1 MIEKNE
7 NLREKRALVERKRHL
22 ESLLSNLE
30 NQRGS
35 LEKSVC
41 ELERIMNNEQIDVDN
56 LEGLSLTAILYSI
69 IGKRDERLSKE
80 REEAYAAKIK
90 YDTRLGEL
98 RDINNQIEAVEK
110 EIATLSGCENDYVLL
125 LNEKKSAL
133 IHLGGDTV
141 DKILALE
148 ENIAHLNNQQLEI
161 REVIKE
167 GNIAKDVARE
177 VISCLNKA
185 ESYCGWDMFSSGK
198 IADIAKHS
206 AIDEADEK
214 VKKLNNVLRRF
225 KTELVDINIDDKLSV
240 SVDSGEKIADFFF
253 DGIVSNASV
262 LNHIIE
268 SRNKVIKVMNS
279 IRDVIKKLEAI
290 QTKNSE
296 EIIRL
301 EWDLG
306 QIVVDA

>member
-1 MIEKNE
+1 MTGINE
-7 NLREKRALVERKRHL
+7 SLQEKRNLVARKRHL
-22 ESLLSNLE
+22 ESLLSNLK
-30 NQRGS
+30 NQRGP
-35 LEKSVC
+35 LEKEVSD
-41 ELERIMNNEQIDVDN
+41 LERIMNNEQIDVDN

-69 IGKRDERLSKE
+69 IGKRDEKLSKE

-90 YDTRLGEL
+90 YDTRAGEL
-98 RDINNQIEAVEK
+98 RDVNNQIEAVEK
-110 EIATLSGCENDYVLL
+110 EVATLSGCENDYALL

-148 ENIAHLNNQQLEI
+148 ENIAYLNNQQLEI

-177 VISCLNKA
+177 TTACLNKA
-185 ESYCGWDMFSSGK
+185 ESYCGWDMFSSGI
-198 IADIAKHS
+198 IADIAKHN

-214 VKKLNNVLRRF
+214 VKKLNNLLRRF
-225 KTELVDINIDDKLSV
+225 KTELIDINIDDKLSV
-240 SVDSGEKIADFFF
+240 SIDSTEKFADFFF
-253 DGIVSNASV
+253 DGIISNSSV
-262 LNHIIE
+262 LNHIVE
-268 SRNKVIKVMNS
+268 SRSKVIKVMTN
-279 IRDVIKKLEAI
+279 IRDVIKKLEKMQAD
-290 QTKNSE
+290 NSE

-306 QIVVDA
+306 QIIVDA